1 MYRWFV
7 AEAQRVIIATKTKT
21 YQLGYKLQEGGG
33 TVPDGSTPIDLASPP
48 RLISL
53 TPIKHG
59 LDLGTP
65 DVLKRRFTAAPRFA
79 TGLGDDMHSHDQKEE
94 DGEADDS
101 LQPIGGAWLD
111 KNLVEPLL
119 AGWTGDSV
127 SAIISGLIRGGSTVG
142 TSNSG
147 PACATLLLV
156 LTLSNNSRS

>member
-1 MYRWFV
+1 MTEWFL

-33 TVPDGSTPIDLASPP
+33 TGPD
-48 RLISL
+48 
-53 TPIKHG
+53 G
-59 LDLGTP
+59 LDLDTP

-79 TGLGDDMHSHDQKEE
+79 TGLIDDMYYHDQKEE

-119 AGWTGDSV
+119 ARWTGDGHTLTT
-127 SAIISGLIRGGSTVG
+127 INGGDQCWTAV
-142 TSNSG
+142 
-147 PACATLLLV
+147 CASDI
-156 LTLSNNSRS
+156 LSMYYQWRRRKPDAN